1 MSRESSQAEEEHLAL
16 EIMVPDPLGSVF
28 LALEF

>member
-1 MSRESSQAEEEHLAL
+1 MSRESSQAEEEQLAL
-16 EIMVPDPLGSVF
+16 EIMVSDPLGSVF